1 MRAGFG
7 YTTRHHEHRMAIG
20 WLAGWDWVWSV
31 GRLEMH
37 ITSEMWR
44 MGKPL
49 QWGKASN
56 QVATEHSHN
65 SQVQWKDVA
74 SKNRKQAKNNTRFF
88 LSAFA
93 IENSFC
99 VVAVRNTLE
108 AIITL

>member
-1 MRAGFG
+1 MRARFG
-7 YTTRHHEHRMAIG
+7 YTTRHHEQWPSDDWQVGAGSGLVG
-20 WLAGWDWVWSV
+20 W
-31 GRLEMH
+31 LEMH
-37 ITSEMWR
+37 ITDEMWR

-93 IENSFC
+93 I
-99 VVAVRNTLE
+99 
-108 AIITL
+108 